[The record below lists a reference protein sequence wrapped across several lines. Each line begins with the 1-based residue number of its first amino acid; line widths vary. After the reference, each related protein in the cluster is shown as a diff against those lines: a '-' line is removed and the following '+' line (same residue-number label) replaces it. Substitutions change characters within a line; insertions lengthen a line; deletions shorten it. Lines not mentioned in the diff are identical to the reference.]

1 MTPNHPVS
9 GPFNPRDKERRL
21 PTSDLFDRPLLVGLA
36 ILYGFIHLVTLG
48 RIYSLHIVDQLD
60 ISATE
65 MIGDRL
71 LGWTVGFAFILLIV
85 WFTRQML
92 RRGWSVFS
100 VLGVHLAVMLP
111 LTYLWY
117 VIFNRLSLWFCATFT
132 ENCAQGDTDLFY
144 GYLYNIDRFV
154 MTYLLVLAVTYTYYY
169 LRLDNQHRLSQSQ
182 LETKVLQAK
191 MKMLRAQLHPHF
203 LFNTLNSITSLVD
216 FDQDRAKIMLVDLAD
231 LLRKVLDWKDS
242 PKVSL
247 GEELELLKRY
257 VDIEKVRFSDDLQV
271 SWSID
276 ETLTRQPVPGM
287 LLQPLVENAIHHGF
301 ARDFLDLHIH
311 IEAQQERGQLI
322 LRVSDNGQGF
332 PAQEADRIFEQ
343 GTGLQN
349 TRERLRTLYGDQFQF
364 TVRNTEPGVCCEI
377 ILPLEK
383 P

>member
-1 MTPNHPVS
+1 MTSKYPTRQQHPLS
-9 GPFNPRDKERRL
+9 DKEQL
-21 PTSDLFDRPLLVGLA
+21 STSDLLDKPLVIGLA
-36 ILYGFIHLVTLG
+36 ILYGFIHLATLG

-71 LGWTVGFAFILLIV
+71 LGWGIGFGFILLIV

-92 RRGWSVFS
+92 RREWSIFS
-100 VLGVHLAVMLP
+100 VLGVHLVVMLP

-117 VIFNRLSLWFCATFT
+117 MVFNRVSLWFCATFT
-132 ENCAQGDTDLFY
+132 DNCAQGDTDLFY

-169 LRLDNQHRLSQSQ
+169 LRLDNQHRLKQSQ
-182 LETKVLQAK
+182 LQTKVLQAK
-191 MKMLRAQLHPHF
+191 MKMLRSQLHPHF

-216 FDQDRAKIMLVDLAD
+216 FDRERAKIMLVDLAD
-231 LLRKVLDWKDS
+231 LLRKVLDWKDT

-247 GEELELLKRY
+247 DEELELLKRY
-257 VDIEKVRFSDDLQV
+257 VDIEKVRFSDDLQL

-276 ETLTRQPVPGM
+276 ESLAKQPVPGM

-301 ARDFLDLHIH
+301 ARDYLDLHIH
-311 IEAQQERGQLI
+311 IEALQKNGKLV

-332 PAQEADRIFEQ
+332 PAEEAATNFAQ

-349 TRERLRTLYGDQFQF
+349 TRERLHTLYGDQFEF
-364 TVRNTEPGVCCEI
+364 TVRNTRPGVRCEI

-383 P
+383 S